1 MGCWD
6 VNPRKSK
13 RTPEE
18 IERFIDR
25 ARALGFP
32 VDEVKPRTSGK
43 TPEDSVVLVD
53 YLSLMQ

>member
-18 IERFIDR
+18 IARFLEK
-25 ARALGFP
+25 AKQVGLMP
-32 VDEVKPRTSGK
+32 KHSEEV
-43 TPEDSVVLVD
+43 PEGSIVLVD
-53 YLSLMQ
+53 YLSLMK